1 MEKKKIKN
9 FIDITFRQIKTK
21 LINDWNKPL
30 LLLFMF
36 PIAFLILI
44 NIITIPHT
52 IFLPLPIATTSI
64 ISVTIPT
71 WLYWTISI
79 VSTLS
84 INYFI
89 FWYLSSKYLNGIFQE
104 ERLWGRIYR
113 ILFYLPIV
121 ICEIEIV
128 KELISI
134 TYKGKTLG
142 EFLPLLM
149 LLIVCLILRS
159 SYLVYYKQFRHY
171 LKIYYLVVDIIVLT
185 NIAIILSLI
194 QYFKKSIDRIE
205 DLLIILVIVIGFFGY
220 HFLINSFITRTN
232 FKNIPEQ
239 TYKEIKKTFFYTP
252 YVPQDLKLESED
264 IETNVKYQSHF
275 FGNLFSYLLSLVFLL
290 NFQLQF
296 DKTIFNELIAI
307 MAIYYVLLFIRIFLS
322 KIMVIEKEEFKII
335 MIIIIIT
342 GFVVFLLIAMMIND
356 INQSDHNEL
365 NFASISMLLWI
376 LPKIV
381 PAIMDNILSQASY
394 FKGVIS
400 PKSTDYLAITGFVNI
415 FIYNFYLS
423 LLLLLPKTKTN
434 LNSVVITTYISNSIS
449 WSLVLSFVLI
459 SVFSFLFYR
468 SKSLYYQ
475 INKRYNISI
484 EKGEGSFKFKVL
496 KLKYESNKVLNY
508 RPKRT
513 IKTKPRKFFIKDDS
527 NYRSKKTIKTDSS
540 KLLINDESKKD
551 KKKFIF
557 YVNTV
562 SLIISSTILLTLYTF
577 NKTNDNT
584 FEIIKLSLPIFVPTF
599 LKKLPDFLNFYF
611 NLRHTKIKPTL
622 KGHYVESVID
632 LNLFLIVTVLYGF
645 NYLKIQLHS
654 PLYLFLIIFGVH
666 FLSNITLIFYKKT
679 QKK

>member
-1 MEKKKIKN
+1 MEEKKINKYLDIKKN
-9 FIDITFRQIKTK
+9 FFQQIKTK

-30 LLLFMF
+30 LLLFM
-36 PIAFLILI
+36 
-44 NIITIPHT
+44 
-52 IFLPLPIATTSI
+52 LPIVTTSI
-64 ISVTIPT
+64 ISLTMPQ
-71 WLYWTISI
+71 WLYWAISI

-84 INYFI
+84 INFFI
-89 FWYLSSKYLNGIFQE
+89 FSYLSSKYLNGIFQKE
-104 ERLWGRIYR
+104 QLLIRCYR
-113 ILFYLPIV
+113 ILLYLPIV
-121 ICEIEIV
+121 IYEIKIV

-134 TYKGKTLG
+134 SYKGKTIG
-142 EFLPLLM
+142 EFLRILT

-171 LKIYYLVVDIIVLT
+171 LKLYYLVVDIIVLT
-185 NIAIILSLI
+185 TITTILNSI
-194 QYFKKSIDRIE
+194 QYFKKTIDSIE
-205 DLLIILVIVIGFFGY
+205 ELLFLLVIVIGFLGY
-220 HFLINSFITRTN
+220 HFLINSFVTKTN
-232 FKNIPEQ
+232 LKDIPEQ
-239 TYKEIKKTFFYTP
+239 TYNEIKKSFFYTP
-252 YVPQDLKLESED
+252 YVPQDLNIESED
-264 IETNVKYQSHF
+264 IKTNIKYQTHI
-275 FGNLFSYLLSLVFLL
+275 FGNLFSYLLLLVFLL
-290 NFQLQF
+290 NSQLQF
-296 DKTIFNELIAI
+296 DKTFFDKLIAI
-307 MAIYYVLLFIRIFLS
+307 IAIYYVLLIIRISLLR
-322 KIMVIEKEEFKII
+322 IIVIEKDEFKII
-335 MIIIIIT
+335 MTMIIVN

-484 EKGEGSFKFKVL
+484 EKGEESFKFKVL

-540 KLLINDESKKD
+540 KLLINYESKKD

>member
-9 FIDITFRQIKTK
+9 FIDITFQQIKTK

-30 LLLFMF
+30 LLLFML

-264 IETNVKYQSHF
+264 IETNVKYQTHF

-356 INQSDHNEL
+356 TNQSHHNEL
-365 NFASISMLLWI
+365 NFASIGMLLWI

-381 PAIMDNILSQASY
+381 PAIMDNILSQVSY

-400 PKSTDYLAITGFVNI
+400 PKSTNYLAITGFVNI

-423 LLLLLPKTKTN
+423 LLILLPKTRTN
-434 LNSVVITTYISNSIS
+434 FNDVVISTYVLNSIS
-449 WSLVLSFVLI
+449 WSLALSFVLI
-459 SVFSFLFYR
+459 SVFSFLFYH

-475 INKRYNISI
+475 INKKYNISI
-484 EKGEGSFKFKVL
+484 EKGKGSFKFKVL
-496 KLKYESNKVLNY
+496 KLKDKTNKIL
-508 RPKRT
+508 KH
-513 IKTKPRKFFIKDDS
+513 
-527 NYRSKKTIKTDSS
+527 RSKKTIKVNSS

-654 PLYLFLIIFGVH
+654 LLCLFLIIFGVH

>member
-1 MEKKKIKN
+1 MEEKKINKYLDIKKN
-9 FIDITFRQIKTK
+9 FFQQIKTK

-30 LLLFMF
+30 LLLFM
-36 PIAFLILI
+36 
-44 NIITIPHT
+44 
-52 IFLPLPIATTSI
+52 LPIVTTSI
-64 ISVTIPT
+64 ISLTMPQ
-71 WLYWTISI
+71 WLYWAISI

-84 INYFI
+84 INFFI
-89 FWYLSSKYLNGIFQE
+89 FSYLSSKYLNGIFQKE
-104 ERLWGRIYR
+104 QLLIRCYR
-113 ILFYLPIV
+113 ILLYLPIV
-121 ICEIEIV
+121 IYEIKIV

-134 TYKGKTLG
+134 SYKGKTIG
-142 EFLPLLM
+142 EFLRILM

-171 LKIYYLVVDIIVLT
+171 LKLYYLVVDIIVLT
-185 NIAIILSLI
+185 TITTILNSI
-194 QYFKKSIDRIE
+194 QYFKKTIDSIE
-205 DLLIILVIVIGFFGY
+205 ELLFLLVIVIGFLGY
-220 HFLINSFITRTN
+220 HFLINSFVTKTN
-232 FKNIPEQ
+232 LKDIPEQ
-239 TYKEIKKTFFYTP
+239 TYNEIKKSFFYTP
-252 YVPQDLKLESED
+252 YVPQDLNIESED
-264 IETNVKYQSHF
+264 IKTNVKYQTHI
-275 FGNLFSYLLSLVFLL
+275 FGNLFSYLLLLVFLL
-290 NFQLQF
+290 NSQLQF
-296 DKTIFNELIAI
+296 DKTFFDKLIAI
-307 MAIYYVLLFIRIFLS
+307 IAIYYVLLIIRISLLR
-322 KIMVIEKEEFKII
+322 IIVIEKDEFKII
-335 MIIIIIT
+335 MTMIIVT

-400 PKSTDYLAITGFVNI
+400 SKSTDYLAITGFVNI

-459 SVFSFLFYR
+459 SVFSFLFYL

-540 KLLINDESKKD
+540 KLLINYESKKD

>member
-9 FIDITFRQIKTK
+9 FIDITFQQIKTK

-121 ICEIEIV
+121 IGEIEIV

-335 MIIIIIT
+335 MTMIIIT

-356 INQSDHNEL
+356 TNQSHHNEL
-365 NFASISMLLWI
+365 NFASIGMLLWI

-381 PAIMDNILSQASY
+381 PAIMDNILSQVSY

-400 PKSTDYLAITGFVNI
+400 PKSTNYLAITGFVNI

-423 LLLLLPKTKTN
+423 LLILLPKTRTN
-434 LNSVVITTYISNSIS
+434 FNDIVISTYVLNSIS
-449 WSLVLSFVLI
+449 WSLALSFVLI
-459 SVFSFLFYR
+459 SVFSFLFYH

-475 INKRYNISI
+475 INKKYNISI
-484 EKGEGSFKFKVL
+484 EKGKGSFKFKVL
-496 KLKYESNKVLNY
+496 KLKDKTNKIL
-508 RPKRT
+508 KH
-513 IKTKPRKFFIKDDS
+513 
-527 NYRSKKTIKTDSS
+527 RSKKTIKANSS

-654 PLYLFLIIFGVH
+654 PLCLFLIIFGVH

>member
-9 FIDITFRQIKTK
+9 FIDITFQQIKTK

-264 IETNVKYQSHF
+264 IETNVKYQTHF

-356 INQSDHNEL
+356 TNQSHHNEL
-365 NFASISMLLWI
+365 NFASIGMLLWI

-381 PAIMDNILSQASY
+381 PAIMDNILSQVSY

-400 PKSTDYLAITGFVNI
+400 PKSTNYLAITGFVNI

-423 LLLLLPKTKTN
+423 LLILLPKTRTN
-434 LNSVVITTYISNSIS
+434 FNDVVISTYVLNSIS
-449 WSLVLSFVLI
+449 WSLALSFVLI
-459 SVFSFLFYR
+459 SVFSFLFYH

-475 INKRYNISI
+475 INKKYNISI
-484 EKGEGSFKFKVL
+484 EKGKGSFKFKVL
-496 KLKYESNKVLNY
+496 KLKDKTNKIL
-508 RPKRT
+508 KH
-513 IKTKPRKFFIKDDS
+513 
-527 NYRSKKTIKTDSS
+527 RSKKTIKANSS

-654 PLYLFLIIFGVH
+654 LLCLFLIIFGVH

>member
-1 MEKKKIKN
+1 MEEKKINKYLDIKKN
-9 FIDITFRQIKTK
+9 FFQQIKTK

-30 LLLFMF
+30 LLLFM
-36 PIAFLILI
+36 
-44 NIITIPHT
+44 
-52 IFLPLPIATTSI
+52 LPIVTTSI
-64 ISVTIPT
+64 ISLTMPQ
-71 WLYWTISI
+71 WLYWAISI

-84 INYFI
+84 INFFI
-89 FWYLSSKYLNGIFQE
+89 FSYLSSKYLNGIFQKE
-104 ERLWGRIYR
+104 QLLIRCYR
-113 ILFYLPIV
+113 ILLYLPIV
-121 ICEIEIV
+121 IYEIKIV

-134 TYKGKTLG
+134 SYKGKTIG
-142 EFLPLLM
+142 EFLRILM

-171 LKIYYLVVDIIVLT
+171 LKLYYLVVDIIVLT
-185 NIAIILSLI
+185 TITTILNSI
-194 QYFKKSIDRIE
+194 QYFKKTIDSIE
-205 DLLIILVIVIGFFGY
+205 ELLFLLVIVIGFLGY
-220 HFLINSFITRTN
+220 HFLINSFVTKTN
-232 FKNIPEQ
+232 LKDIPEQ
-239 TYKEIKKTFFYTP
+239 TYNEIKKSFFYTP
-252 YVPQDLKLESED
+252 YVPQDLNIESED
-264 IETNVKYQSHF
+264 IKTNVKYQTHI
-275 FGNLFSYLLSLVFLL
+275 FGNLFSYLLLLVFLL
-290 NFQLQF
+290 NSQLQF
-296 DKTIFNELIAI
+296 DKTFFDKLIAI
-307 MAIYYVLLFIRIFLS
+307 IAIYYVLLIIRISLLR
-322 KIMVIEKEEFKII
+322 IIVIEKDEFKII
-335 MIIIIIT
+335 MTMIIVT

-484 EKGEGSFKFKVL
+484 EKGEESFKFKVL

-540 KLLINDESKKD
+540 KLLINYESKKD

>member
-1 MEKKKIKN
+1 MEEKKINKYLDIKKN
-9 FIDITFRQIKTK
+9 FFQQIKTK

-30 LLLFMF
+30 LLLFM
-36 PIAFLILI
+36 
-44 NIITIPHT
+44 
-52 IFLPLPIATTSI
+52 LPIVTTSI
-64 ISVTIPT
+64 ISLTMPQ
-71 WLYWTISI
+71 WLYWAISI

-84 INYFI
+84 INFFI
-89 FWYLSSKYLNGIFQE
+89 FSYLSSKYLNGIFQKE
-104 ERLWGRIYR
+104 QLLIRCYR
-113 ILFYLPIV
+113 ILLYLPIV
-121 ICEIEIV
+121 IYEIKIV

-134 TYKGKTLG
+134 SYKGKTIG
-142 EFLPLLM
+142 EFLRILM

-171 LKIYYLVVDIIVLT
+171 LKLYYLVVDIIVLT
-185 NIAIILSLI
+185 TITTILNSI
-194 QYFKKSIDRIE
+194 QYFKKTIDSIE
-205 DLLIILVIVIGFFGY
+205 ELLFLLVIVIGFLGY
-220 HFLINSFITRTN
+220 HFLINSFVTKTN
-232 FKNIPEQ
+232 LKDIPEQ
-239 TYKEIKKTFFYTP
+239 TYNEIKKSFFYTP
-252 YVPQDLKLESED
+252 YVPQDLNIESED
-264 IETNVKYQSHF
+264 IKTNVKYQTHI
-275 FGNLFSYLLSLVFLL
+275 FGNLFSYLLLLVFLL
-290 NFQLQF
+290 NSQLQF
-296 DKTIFNELIAI
+296 DKTFFDKLIAI
-307 MAIYYVLLFIRIFLS
+307 IAIYYVLLIIRISLLR
-322 KIMVIEKEEFKII
+322 IIVIEKDEFKII
-335 MIIIIIT
+335 MTMIIVT

-400 PKSTDYLAITGFVNI
+400 SKSTDYLAITGFVNI

-540 KLLINDESKKD
+540 KLLINYESKKD

>member
-9 FIDITFRQIKTK
+9 FIDITFQQIKTK

-335 MIIIIIT
+335 MTMIIIT

-356 INQSDHNEL
+356 TNQSHHNEL
-365 NFASISMLLWI
+365 NFASIGMLLWI

-381 PAIMDNILSQASY
+381 PAIMDNILSQVSY

-400 PKSTDYLAITGFVNI
+400 PKSTNYLAITGFVNI

-423 LLLLLPKTKTN
+423 LLILLPKTRTN
-434 LNSVVITTYISNSIS
+434 FNDIVISTYVLNSIS
-449 WSLVLSFVLI
+449 WSLALSFVLI
-459 SVFSFLFYR
+459 SVFSFLFYH

-475 INKRYNISI
+475 INKKYNISI
-484 EKGEGSFKFKVL
+484 EKGKGSFKFKVL
-496 KLKYESNKVLNY
+496 KLKDKTNKIL
-508 RPKRT
+508 KH
-513 IKTKPRKFFIKDDS
+513 
-527 NYRSKKTIKTDSS
+527 RSKKTIKANSS

-654 PLYLFLIIFGVH
+654 PLCLFLIIFGVH

>member
-9 FIDITFRQIKTK
+9 FIDITFQQIKTK

-264 IETNVKYQSHF
+264 IETNVKYQTHF

-356 INQSDHNEL
+356 TNQSHHNEL
-365 NFASISMLLWI
+365 NFASIGMLLWI

-381 PAIMDNILSQASY
+381 PAIMDNILSQVSY

-400 PKSTDYLAITGFVNI
+400 PKSTNYLAITGFVNI

-423 LLLLLPKTKTN
+423 LLILLSKTRTN
-434 LNSVVITTYISNSIS
+434 FNDVVISTYVLNSIS
-449 WSLVLSFVLI
+449 WSLALSFVLI
-459 SVFSFLFYR
+459 SVFSFLFYH

-475 INKRYNISI
+475 INKKYNISI
-484 EKGEGSFKFKVL
+484 EKGKGSFKFKVL
-496 KLKYESNKVLNY
+496 KLKDKTNKIL
-508 RPKRT
+508 KH
-513 IKTKPRKFFIKDDS
+513 
-527 NYRSKKTIKTDSS
+527 RSKKTIKVNSS

-654 PLYLFLIIFGVH
+654 LLCLFLIIFGVH

>member
-9 FIDITFRQIKTK
+9 FIDITFQQIKTK

-79 VSTLS
+79 ISTLS

-264 IETNVKYQSHF
+264 IETNVKYQTHF

-356 INQSDHNEL
+356 TNQSHHNEL
-365 NFASISMLLWI
+365 NFASIGMLLWI

-381 PAIMDNILSQASY
+381 PAIMDNILSQVSY

-400 PKSTDYLAITGFVNI
+400 PKSTNYLAITGFVNI

-423 LLLLLPKTKTN
+423 LLILLPKTRTN
-434 LNSVVITTYISNSIS
+434 FNDVVISTYVLNSIS
-449 WSLVLSFVLI
+449 WSLALSFVLI
-459 SVFSFLFYR
+459 SVFSFLFYH
-468 SKSLYYQ
+468 SNSLYYQ
-475 INKRYNISI
+475 INKKYNISI
-484 EKGEGSFKFKVL
+484 EKGKGSFKFKVL
-496 KLKYESNKVLNY
+496 KLKDKTNKIL
-508 RPKRT
+508 KH
-513 IKTKPRKFFIKDDS
+513 
-527 NYRSKKTIKTDSS
+527 RSKKTIKANSS

-654 PLYLFLIIFGVH
+654 LLCLFLIIFGVH

>member
-9 FIDITFRQIKTK
+9 FIDITFQQIKTK

-79 VSTLS
+79 ISTLS

-264 IETNVKYQSHF
+264 IETNVKYQTHF

-356 INQSDHNEL
+356 TNQSHHNEL
-365 NFASISMLLWI
+365 NFASIGMLLWI

-381 PAIMDNILSQASY
+381 PAIMDNILSQVSY

-400 PKSTDYLAITGFVNI
+400 PKSTNYLAITGFVNI

-423 LLLLLPKTKTN
+423 LLILLPKTRTN
-434 LNSVVITTYISNSIS
+434 FNDVVISTYVLNSIS
-449 WSLVLSFVLI
+449 WSLALSFVLI
-459 SVFSFLFYR
+459 SVFSFLFYH

-475 INKRYNISI
+475 INKKYNISI
-484 EKGEGSFKFKVL
+484 EKGKGSFKFKVL
-496 KLKYESNKVLNY
+496 KLKDKTNKIL
-508 RPKRT
+508 KH
-513 IKTKPRKFFIKDDS
+513 
-527 NYRSKKTIKTDSS
+527 RSKKTIKANSS

-654 PLYLFLIIFGVH
+654 LLCLFLIIFGVH

>member
-1 MEKKKIKN
+1 MEEKKINKYLDIKKN
-9 FIDITFRQIKTK
+9 FFQQIKTK

-30 LLLFMF
+30 LLLFM
-36 PIAFLILI
+36 
-44 NIITIPHT
+44 
-52 IFLPLPIATTSI
+52 LPIVTTSI
-64 ISVTIPT
+64 ISLTMPQ
-71 WLYWTISI
+71 WLYWAISI

-84 INYFI
+84 INFFI
-89 FWYLSSKYLNGIFQE
+89 FSYLSSKYLNGIFQKE
-104 ERLWGRIYR
+104 QLLIRCYR
-113 ILFYLPIV
+113 ILLYLPIV
-121 ICEIEIV
+121 IYEIKIV

-134 TYKGKTLG
+134 SYKGKTIG
-142 EFLPLLM
+142 EFLRILM

-171 LKIYYLVVDIIVLT
+171 LKLYYLVVDIIVLT
-185 NIAIILSLI
+185 TITTILNYI
-194 QYFKKSIDRIE
+194 QYFKKTIDSIE
-205 DLLIILVIVIGFFGY
+205 ELLFLLVIVIGFLGY
-220 HFLINSFITRTN
+220 HFLINSFVTKTN
-232 FKNIPEQ
+232 LKDIPEQ
-239 TYKEIKKTFFYTP
+239 TYNEIKKSFFYTP
-252 YVPQDLKLESED
+252 YVPQDLNIESED
-264 IETNVKYQSHF
+264 IKTNVKYQTHI
-275 FGNLFSYLLSLVFLL
+275 FGNLFSYLLLLVFLL
-290 NFQLQF
+290 NSQLQF
-296 DKTIFNELIAI
+296 DKTFFDKLIAI
-307 MAIYYVLLFIRIFLS
+307 IAIYYVLLIIRISLLR
-322 KIMVIEKEEFKII
+322 IIVIEKDEFKII
-335 MIIIIIT
+335 MTMIIVT

-540 KLLINDESKKD
+540 KLLINYESKKD

>member
-1 MEKKKIKN
+1 MEEKKINKYLDIKKN
-9 FIDITFRQIKTK
+9 FFQQIKTK

-30 LLLFMF
+30 LLLFM
-36 PIAFLILI
+36 
-44 NIITIPHT
+44 
-52 IFLPLPIATTSI
+52 LPIVTTSI
-64 ISVTIPT
+64 ISLTMPQ
-71 WLYWTISI
+71 WLYWAISI

-84 INYFI
+84 INFFI
-89 FWYLSSKYLNGIFQE
+89 FSYLSSKYLNGIFQKE
-104 ERLWGRIYR
+104 QLLIRCYR
-113 ILFYLPIV
+113 ILLYLPIV
-121 ICEIEIV
+121 IYEIKIV

-134 TYKGKTLG
+134 SYKGKTIG
-142 EFLPLLM
+142 EFLRILM

-171 LKIYYLVVDIIVLT
+171 LKLYYLVVDIIVLT
-185 NIAIILSLI
+185 TITTILNSI
-194 QYFKKSIDRIE
+194 QYFKKTIDSIE
-205 DLLIILVIVIGFFGY
+205 ELLFLLVIVIGFLGY
-220 HFLINSFITRTN
+220 HFLINSFVTKTN
-232 FKNIPEQ
+232 LKDIPEQ
-239 TYKEIKKTFFYTP
+239 TYNEIKKSFFYTP
-252 YVPQDLKLESED
+252 YVPQELNIESED
-264 IETNVKYQSHF
+264 IKNNVKYQTHI
-275 FGNLFSYLLSLVFLL
+275 FGNLFSYLLLLVFLL
-290 NFQLQF
+290 NSQLQF
-296 DKTIFNELIAI
+296 DKTFFDKLIAI
-307 MAIYYVLLFIRIFLS
+307 IAIYYVLLIIRISLLR
-322 KIMVIEKEEFKII
+322 IIVIEKDEFKII
-335 MIIIIIT
+335 MTMIIVT

-540 KLLINDESKKD
+540 KLLINYESKKD

>member
-1 MEKKKIKN
+1 MEEKKINKYLDIKKN
-9 FIDITFRQIKTK
+9 FFQQIKTK

-30 LLLFMF
+30 LLLFM
-36 PIAFLILI
+36 
-44 NIITIPHT
+44 
-52 IFLPLPIATTSI
+52 LPIVTTSI
-64 ISVTIPT
+64 ISLTMPQ
-71 WLYWTISI
+71 WLYWAISI

-84 INYFI
+84 INFFI
-89 FWYLSSKYLNGIFQE
+89 FSYLSSKYLNGIFQKE
-104 ERLWGRIYR
+104 QLLIRCYR
-113 ILFYLPIV
+113 ILLYLPIV
-121 ICEIEIV
+121 IYEIKIV

-134 TYKGKTLG
+134 SYKGKTIG
-142 EFLPLLM
+142 EFLRILM

-171 LKIYYLVVDIIVLT
+171 LKLYYLVVDIIVLT
-185 NIAIILSLI
+185 TITTILNSI
-194 QYFKKSIDRIE
+194 QYFKKTIDSIE
-205 DLLIILVIVIGFFGY
+205 ELLFLLVIVIGFLGH
-220 HFLINSFITRTN
+220 HFLINSFVTKTN
-232 FKNIPEQ
+232 LKDIPEQ
-239 TYKEIKKTFFYTP
+239 TYNEIKKSFFYTP
-252 YVPQDLKLESED
+252 YVPQDLNIESED
-264 IETNVKYQSHF
+264 IKTNVKYQTHI
-275 FGNLFSYLLSLVFLL
+275 FGNLFSYLLLLVFLL
-290 NFQLQF
+290 NSQLQF
-296 DKTIFNELIAI
+296 DKTFFDKLIAI
-307 MAIYYVLLFIRIFLS
+307 IAIYYVLLIIRISLLR
-322 KIMVIEKEEFKII
+322 IIVIEKDEFKII
-335 MIIIIIT
+335 MTMIIVT

-540 KLLINDESKKD
+540 KLLINYESKKD

>member
-1 MEKKKIKN
+1 MEEKKINKYLDIKKN
-9 FIDITFRQIKTK
+9 FFQQIKTK

-30 LLLFMF
+30 LLLFM
-36 PIAFLILI
+36 
-44 NIITIPHT
+44 
-52 IFLPLPIATTSI
+52 LPIVTTSI
-64 ISVTIPT
+64 ISLTMPQ
-71 WLYWTISI
+71 WLYWAISI

-84 INYFI
+84 INFFI
-89 FWYLSSKYLNGIFQE
+89 FSYLSSKYLNGIFQKE
-104 ERLWGRIYR
+104 QLLIRCYR
-113 ILFYLPIV
+113 ILLYLPIV
-121 ICEIEIV
+121 IYEIKIV

-134 TYKGKTLG
+134 SYKGKTIG
-142 EFLPLLM
+142 EFLRILM

-171 LKIYYLVVDIIVLT
+171 LKLYYLVVDIIVLT
-185 NIAIILSLI
+185 TITTILNSI
-194 QYFKKSIDRIE
+194 QYFKKTIDSIE
-205 DLLIILVIVIGFFGY
+205 ELLFLLVIVIGFLGY
-220 HFLINSFITRTN
+220 HFLINSFVTKTN
-232 FKNIPEQ
+232 LKDIPEQ
-239 TYKEIKKTFFYTP
+239 TYNEIKKSFFYTP
-252 YVPQDLKLESED
+252 YVPQDLNIESED
-264 IETNVKYQSHF
+264 IKTNVKYQTHI
-275 FGNLFSYLLSLVFLL
+275 FGNLFSYLLLLVFLL
-290 NFQLQF
+290 NSQLQF
-296 DKTIFNELIAI
+296 DKTFFDKLIAI
-307 MAIYYVLLFIRIFLS
+307 IAIYYVLLIIRISLLR
-322 KIMVIEKEEFKII
+322 IIVIEKDEFKII
-335 MIIIIIT
+335 MTMIIVT

-622 KGHYVESVID
+622 KGHHVESVID

>member
-9 FIDITFRQIKTK
+9 FIDITFQQIKTK

-264 IETNVKYQSHF
+264 IETNVKYQTHF

-356 INQSDHNEL
+356 TNQSHHNEL
-365 NFASISMLLWI
+365 NFASIGMLLWI

-381 PAIMDNILSQASY
+381 PAIMDNILSQVSY

-400 PKSTDYLAITGFVNI
+400 PKSTNYLAITGFVNI

-423 LLLLLPKTKTN
+423 LLILLPKTRTN
-434 LNSVVITTYISNSIS
+434 FNDVVISTYVLNSIS
-449 WSLVLSFVLI
+449 WSLALSFVLI
-459 SVFSFLFYR
+459 SVFSFLFYH

-475 INKRYNISI
+475 INKKYNISI
-484 EKGEGSFKFKVL
+484 EKGKGSFKFKVL
-496 KLKYESNKVLNY
+496 KLKDKTNKIL
-508 RPKRT
+508 KH
-513 IKTKPRKFFIKDDS
+513 
-527 NYRSKKTIKTDSS
+527 RSKKTIKVNSS

-654 PLYLFLIIFGVH
+654 LLCLFLIIFGVH

>member
-1 MEKKKIKN
+1 MEEKKINKYLDIKKN
-9 FIDITFRQIKTK
+9 FFQQIKTK

-30 LLLFMF
+30 LLLFM
-36 PIAFLILI
+36 
-44 NIITIPHT
+44 
-52 IFLPLPIATTSI
+52 LPIVTTSI
-64 ISVTIPT
+64 ISLTMPQ
-71 WLYWTISI
+71 WLYWAISI

-84 INYFI
+84 INFFI
-89 FWYLSSKYLNGIFQE
+89 FSYLSSKYLNGIFQKE
-104 ERLWGRIYR
+104 QLLIRCYR
-113 ILFYLPIV
+113 ILLYLPIV
-121 ICEIEIV
+121 IYEIKIV

-134 TYKGKTLG
+134 SYKGKTIG
-142 EFLPLLM
+142 EFLRILM

-171 LKIYYLVVDIIVLT
+171 LKLYYLVVDIIVLT
-185 NIAIILSLI
+185 TITTILNSI
-194 QYFKKSIDRIE
+194 QYFKKTIDSIE
-205 DLLIILVIVIGFFGY
+205 ELLFLLVIVIGFLGY
-220 HFLINSFITRTN
+220 HFLINSFVTKTN
-232 FKNIPEQ
+232 LKDIPEQ
-239 TYKEIKKTFFYTP
+239 TYNEIKKSFFYTP
-252 YVPQDLKLESED
+252 YVPQDLNIESED
-264 IETNVKYQSHF
+264 IKTNVKYQTHI
-275 FGNLFSYLLSLVFLL
+275 FGNLFSYLLLLVFLL
-290 NFQLQF
+290 NSQLQF
-296 DKTIFNELIAI
+296 DKTFFDKLIAI
-307 MAIYYVLLFIRIFLS
+307 IAIYYVLLIIRISLLR
-322 KIMVIEKEEFKII
+322 IIVIEKDEFKII
-335 MIIIIIT
+335 MTMIIVT

-484 EKGEGSFKFKVL
+484 EKGEESFKFKVL

-540 KLLINDESKKD
+540 KLLINYESKKD

-679 QKK
+679 QKE

>member
-1 MEKKKIKN
+1 MEEKKINKNLDIKKN
-9 FIDITFRQIKTK
+9 FFQQIKTK

-30 LLLFMF
+30 LLLFM
-36 PIAFLILI
+36 
-44 NIITIPHT
+44 
-52 IFLPLPIATTSI
+52 LPIVTTSI
-64 ISVTIPT
+64 ISLTMPQ
-71 WLYWTISI
+71 WLYWAISI

-84 INYFI
+84 INFFI
-89 FWYLSSKYLNGIFQE
+89 FSYLSSKYLNGIFQKE
-104 ERLWGRIYR
+104 QLLIRCYR
-113 ILFYLPIV
+113 ILLYLPIV
-121 ICEIEIV
+121 IYEIKIV

-134 TYKGKTLG
+134 SYKGKTIG
-142 EFLPLLM
+142 EFLRILT

-171 LKIYYLVVDIIVLT
+171 LKLYYLVVDIIVLT
-185 NIAIILSLI
+185 TITTILNSI
-194 QYFKKSIDRIE
+194 QYFKKTIDSIE
-205 DLLIILVIVIGFFGY
+205 ELLFLLVIVIGFLGY
-220 HFLINSFITRTN
+220 HFLINSFVTKTN
-232 FKNIPEQ
+232 LKDIPEQ
-239 TYKEIKKTFFYTP
+239 TYNEIKKSFFYTP
-252 YVPQDLKLESED
+252 YVPQDLNIESED
-264 IETNVKYQSHF
+264 IKTNIKYQTHI
-275 FGNLFSYLLSLVFLL
+275 FGNLFSYLLLLVFLL
-290 NFQLQF
+290 NSQLQF
-296 DKTIFNELIAI
+296 DKTFFDKLIAI
-307 MAIYYVLLFIRIFLS
+307 IAIYYVLLIIRISLLR
-322 KIMVIEKEEFKII
+322 IIVIEKDEFKII
-335 MIIIIIT
+335 MTMIIVT

-484 EKGEGSFKFKVL
+484 EKGEESFKFKVL

-540 KLLINDESKKD
+540 KLLINYESKKD

>member
-9 FIDITFRQIKTK
+9 FIDITFQQIKTK

-79 VSTLS
+79 ISTLS

-264 IETNVKYQSHF
+264 IETNVKYQTHF

-356 INQSDHNEL
+356 TNQSHHNEL
-365 NFASISMLLWI
+365 NFASIGMLLWI

-381 PAIMDNILSQASY
+381 PAIMDNILSQVSY

-400 PKSTDYLAITGFVNI
+400 PKSTNYLAITGFVNI

-423 LLLLLPKTKTN
+423 LLILLPKTRTN
-434 LNSVVITTYISNSIS
+434 FNDVVISTYVLNSIS
-449 WSLVLSFVLI
+449 WSLALSFVLI
-459 SVFSFLFYR
+459 SVFSFLFYH

-475 INKRYNISI
+475 INKKYNISI
-484 EKGEGSFKFKVL
+484 EKGKGSFKFKVL
-496 KLKYESNKVLNY
+496 KLKDKTNKIL
-508 RPKRT
+508 KH
-513 IKTKPRKFFIKDDS
+513 
-527 NYRSKKTIKTDSS
+527 RSKKTIKANSS

-654 PLYLFLIIFGVH
+654 LLCLFLIIFGVH

-679 QKK
+679 QKKR

>member
-1 MEKKKIKN
+1 MEEKKINKYLDIKKN
-9 FIDITFRQIKTK
+9 FFQQIKTK

-30 LLLFMF
+30 LLLFM
-36 PIAFLILI
+36 
-44 NIITIPHT
+44 
-52 IFLPLPIATTSI
+52 LPIVTTSI
-64 ISVTIPT
+64 ISLTMPQ
-71 WLYWTISI
+71 WLYWAISI

-84 INYFI
+84 INFFI
-89 FWYLSSKYLNGIFQE
+89 FSYLSSKYLNGIFQKE
-104 ERLWGRIYR
+104 QLLIRCYR
-113 ILFYLPIV
+113 ILLYLPIV
-121 ICEIEIV
+121 IYEIKIV

-134 TYKGKTLG
+134 SYKGKTIG
-142 EFLPLLM
+142 EFLRILM

-171 LKIYYLVVDIIVLT
+171 LKLYYLVVDIIVLT
-185 NIAIILSLI
+185 TITTILNSI
-194 QYFKKSIDRIE
+194 QYFKKTIDSIE
-205 DLLIILVIVIGFFGY
+205 ELLFLLVIVIGFLGY
-220 HFLINSFITRTN
+220 HFLINSFVTKTN
-232 FKNIPEQ
+232 LKDIPEQ
-239 TYKEIKKTFFYTP
+239 TYNEIKKSFFYTP
-252 YVPQDLKLESED
+252 YVPQDLNIESED
-264 IETNVKYQSHF
+264 IKTNVKYQTHI
-275 FGNLFSYLLSLVFLL
+275 FGNLFSYLLLLVFLL
-290 NFQLQF
+290 NSQLQF
-296 DKTIFNELIAI
+296 DKTFFDKLIAI
-307 MAIYYVLLFIRIFLS
+307 IAIYYVLLIIRISLLR
-322 KIMVIEKEEFKII
+322 IIVIEKDEFKII
-335 MIIIIIT
+335 MTMIIVT

-484 EKGEGSFKFKVL
+484 EKGEGSFKFKVLKL

>member
-1 MEKKKIKN
+1 MEEKKINKYLDIKKN
-9 FIDITFRQIKTK
+9 FFQQIKTK

-30 LLLFMF
+30 LLLFM
-36 PIAFLILI
+36 
-44 NIITIPHT
+44 
-52 IFLPLPIATTSI
+52 LPIVTTSI
-64 ISVTIPT
+64 ISLTMPQ
-71 WLYWTISI
+71 WLYWAISI

-84 INYFI
+84 INFFI
-89 FWYLSSKYLNGIFQE
+89 FSYLSSKYLNGIFQKE
-104 ERLWGRIYR
+104 QLLIRCYR
-113 ILFYLPIV
+113 ILLYLPIV
-121 ICEIEIV
+121 IYEIKIV

-134 TYKGKTLG
+134 SYKGKTIG
-142 EFLPLLM
+142 EFLRILM

-171 LKIYYLVVDIIVLT
+171 LKLYYLVVDIIVLT
-185 NIAIILSLI
+185 TITTILNSI
-194 QYFKKSIDRIE
+194 QYIKKTIDSIE
-205 DLLIILVIVIGFFGY
+205 ELLFLLVIVIGFFGY
-220 HFLINSFITRTN
+220 HFLINSFVTKTN
-232 FKNIPEQ
+232 LKDIPEQ
-239 TYKEIKKTFFYTP
+239 TYNEIKKSFFYTP
-252 YVPQDLKLESED
+252 YVPQDLNIESED
-264 IETNVKYQSHF
+264 IKTNVKYQTHI
-275 FGNLFSYLLSLVFLL
+275 FGNLFSYLLLLVFLL
-290 NFQLQF
+290 NSQLQF
-296 DKTIFNELIAI
+296 DKTFFDKLIAI
-307 MAIYYVLLFIRIFLS
+307 IAIYYVLLIIRISLLR
-322 KIMVIEKEEFKII
+322 IIVIEKDEFKII
-335 MIIIIIT
+335 MTMIIVT
-342 GFVVFLLIAMMIND
+342 GFVVLLLIAMMIND

-434 LNSVVITTYISNSIS
+434 LNSVVIATYISNSIS

-496 KLKYESNKVLNY
+496 KLKLKDESNKVL
-508 RPKRT
+508 
-513 IKTKPRKFFIKDDS
+513 
-527 NYRSKKTIKTDSS
+527 NYRSKKTIKTNFS

-645 NYLKIQLHS
+645 NYLKIQLRS

>member
-1 MEKKKIKN
+1 MEEKKINKYLDIKKN
-9 FIDITFRQIKTK
+9 FFQQIKTK

-30 LLLFMF
+30 LLLFM
-36 PIAFLILI
+36 
-44 NIITIPHT
+44 
-52 IFLPLPIATTSI
+52 LPIVTTSI
-64 ISVTIPT
+64 ISLTMPQ
-71 WLYWTISI
+71 WLYWAISI

-84 INYFI
+84 INFFI
-89 FWYLSSKYLNGIFQE
+89 FSYLSSKYLNGIFQKE
-104 ERLWGRIYR
+104 QLLIRCYR
-113 ILFYLPIV
+113 ILLYLPIV
-121 ICEIEIV
+121 IYEIKIV

-134 TYKGKTLG
+134 SYKGKTIG
-142 EFLPLLM
+142 EFLRILM
-149 LLIVCLILRS
+149 LLIVCFILRS

-171 LKIYYLVVDIIVLT
+171 LKLYYLVVDIIVLT
-185 NIAIILSLI
+185 TITTILNSI
-194 QYFKKSIDRIE
+194 QYFKKTIDSIE
-205 DLLIILVIVIGFFGY
+205 ELLFLLVIVIGFLGY
-220 HFLINSFITRTN
+220 HFLINSFVTKTN
-232 FKNIPEQ
+232 LKDIPEQ
-239 TYKEIKKTFFYTP
+239 TYNEIKKSFFYTP
-252 YVPQDLKLESED
+252 YVPQDLNIESED
-264 IETNVKYQSHF
+264 IKTNVKYQTHI
-275 FGNLFSYLLSLVFLL
+275 FGNLFSYLLLLVFLL
-290 NFQLQF
+290 NSQLQF
-296 DKTIFNELIAI
+296 DKTFFDKLIAI
-307 MAIYYVLLFIRIFLS
+307 IAIYYVLLIIRISLLR
-322 KIMVIEKEEFKII
+322 IIVIEKDEFKII
-335 MIIIIIT
+335 MTMIIVT

-484 EKGEGSFKFKVL
+484 EKGEESFKFKVL

-540 KLLINDESKKD
+540 KLLINYESKKD

>member
-1 MEKKKIKN
+1 MEEKKINKYLDIKKN
-9 FIDITFRQIKTK
+9 FFQQIKTK

-30 LLLFMF
+30 LLLFM
-36 PIAFLILI
+36 
-44 NIITIPHT
+44 
-52 IFLPLPIATTSI
+52 LPIVTTSI
-64 ISVTIPT
+64 ISLTMPQ
-71 WLYWTISI
+71 WLYWAISI

-84 INYFI
+84 INFFI
-89 FWYLSSKYLNGIFQE
+89 FSYLSSKYLNGIFQKE
-104 ERLWGRIYR
+104 QLLIRCYR
-113 ILFYLPIV
+113 ILLYLPIV
-121 ICEIEIV
+121 IYEIKIV

-134 TYKGKTLG
+134 SYKGKTIG
-142 EFLPLLM
+142 EFLRILM

-171 LKIYYLVVDIIVLT
+171 LKLYYLVVDIIVLT
-185 NIAIILSLI
+185 TITTILNSI
-194 QYFKKSIDRIE
+194 QYFKKTIDSIE
-205 DLLIILVIVIGFFGY
+205 ELLFLLVIVIGFLGY
-220 HFLINSFITRTN
+220 HFLINSFVTKTN
-232 FKNIPEQ
+232 LKDIPEQ
-239 TYKEIKKTFFYTP
+239 TYNEIKKSFFYTP
-252 YVPQDLKLESED
+252 YVPQDLNIESED
-264 IETNVKYQSHF
+264 IKTNVKYQTHI
-275 FGNLFSYLLSLVFLL
+275 FGNLFSYLLLLVFLL
-290 NFQLQF
+290 NSQLQF
-296 DKTIFNELIAI
+296 DKTFFDKLIAI
-307 MAIYYVLLFIRIFLS
+307 IAIYYVLLIIRISLLR
-322 KIMVIEKEEFKII
+322 IIVIEKDEFKII
-335 MIIIIIT
+335 MTMIIVT

-540 KLLINDESKKD
+540 KLLINYESKKD

>member
-1 MEKKKIKN
+1 MEEKKINKYLDIKKN
-9 FIDITFRQIKTK
+9 FFQQIKTK

-30 LLLFMF
+30 LLLFM
-36 PIAFLILI
+36 
-44 NIITIPHT
+44 
-52 IFLPLPIATTSI
+52 LPIVTTSI
-64 ISVTIPT
+64 ISLTMPQ
-71 WLYWTISI
+71 WLYWAISI

-84 INYFI
+84 INFFI
-89 FWYLSSKYLNGIFQE
+89 FSYLSSKYLNGIFQKE
-104 ERLWGRIYR
+104 QLLIRCYR
-113 ILFYLPIV
+113 ILLYLPIV
-121 ICEIEIV
+121 IYEIKIV

-134 TYKGKTLG
+134 SYKGKTIG
-142 EFLPLLM
+142 EFLRILM

-171 LKIYYLVVDIIVLT
+171 LKLYYLVVDIIVLT
-185 NIAIILSLI
+185 TITTILNSI
-194 QYFKKSIDRIE
+194 QYFKKTIDSIE
-205 DLLIILVIVIGFFGY
+205 ELLFLLVIVIGFLGY
-220 HFLINSFITRTN
+220 HFLINSFVTKTN
-232 FKNIPEQ
+232 LKDIPEQ
-239 TYKEIKKTFFYTP
+239 TYNEIKKSFFYTP
-252 YVPQDLKLESED
+252 YVPQDLNIESED
-264 IETNVKYQSHF
+264 IKTNVKYQTHI
-275 FGNLFSYLLSLVFLL
+275 FGNLFSYLLLLVFLL
-290 NFQLQF
+290 NSQLQF
-296 DKTIFNELIAI
+296 DKTFFDKLIAI
-307 MAIYYVLLFIRIFLS
+307 IAIYYVLLIIRISLLR
-322 KIMVIEKEEFKII
+322 IIVIEKDEFKII
-335 MIIIIIT
+335 MTMIIVT

-484 EKGEGSFKFKVL
+484 EKGEESFKFKVL

-540 KLLINDESKKD
+540 KLLINYESKKD

-577 NKTNDNT
+577 NKTNDNK

>member
-9 FIDITFRQIKTK
+9 FIDITFQQIKTK

-104 ERLWGRIYR
+104 ERSWGRIYR

-335 MIIIIIT
+335 MTMIIIT

-356 INQSDHNEL
+356 TNQSHHNEL
-365 NFASISMLLWI
+365 NFASIGMLLWI

-381 PAIMDNILSQASY
+381 PAIMDNILSQVSY

-400 PKSTDYLAITGFVNI
+400 PKSTNYLAITGFVNI

-423 LLLLLPKTKTN
+423 LLILLPKTRTN
-434 LNSVVITTYISNSIS
+434 FNDIVISTYVLNSIS
-449 WSLVLSFVLI
+449 WSLALSFVLI
-459 SVFSFLFYR
+459 SVFSFLFYH

-475 INKRYNISI
+475 INKKYNISI
-484 EKGEGSFKFKVL
+484 EKGKGSFKFKVL
-496 KLKYESNKVLNY
+496 KLKDKTNKIL
-508 RPKRT
+508 KH
-513 IKTKPRKFFIKDDS
+513 
-527 NYRSKKTIKTDSS
+527 RSKKTIKANSS

-654 PLYLFLIIFGVH
+654 PLCLFLIIFGVH

>member
-1 MEKKKIKN
+1 M
-9 FIDITFRQIKTK
+9 
-21 LINDWNKPL
+21 
-30 LLLFMF
+30 
-36 PIAFLILI
+36 
-44 NIITIPHT
+44 
-52 IFLPLPIATTSI
+52 
-64 ISVTIPT
+64 
-71 WLYWTISI
+71 
-79 VSTLS
+79 
-84 INYFI
+84 
-89 FWYLSSKYLNGIFQE
+89 
-104 ERLWGRIYR
+104 
-113 ILFYLPIV
+113 

-264 IETNVKYQSHF
+264 IETNVKYQTHF

-356 INQSDHNEL
+356 TNQSHHNEL
-365 NFASISMLLWI
+365 NFASIGMLLWI

-381 PAIMDNILSQASY
+381 PAIMDNILSQVSY

-400 PKSTDYLAITGFVNI
+400 PKSTNYLAITGFVNI

-423 LLLLLPKTKTN
+423 LLILLPKTRTN
-434 LNSVVITTYISNSIS
+434 FNDVVISTYVLNSIS
-449 WSLVLSFVLI
+449 WSLALSFVLI
-459 SVFSFLFYR
+459 SVFSFLFYH

-475 INKRYNISI
+475 INKKYNISI
-484 EKGEGSFKFKVL
+484 EKGKGSFKFKVL
-496 KLKYESNKVLNY
+496 KLKDKTNKIL
-508 RPKRT
+508 KH
-513 IKTKPRKFFIKDDS
+513 
-527 NYRSKKTIKTDSS
+527 RSKKTIKANSS

-654 PLYLFLIIFGVH
+654 LLCLFLIIFGVH

>member
-9 FIDITFRQIKTK
+9 FIDITFQQIKTK

-79 VSTLS
+79 ISTLS

-239 TYKEIKKTFFYTP
+239 TYKEIKK
-252 YVPQDLKLESED
+252 
-264 IETNVKYQSHF
+264 
-275 FGNLFSYLLSLVFLL
+275 LFSTLHMFH
-290 NFQLQF
+290 
-296 DKTIFNELIAI
+296 
-307 MAIYYVLLFIRIFLS
+307 
-322 KIMVIEKEEFKII
+322 KI
-335 MIIIIIT
+335 
-342 GFVVFLLIAMMIND
+342 
-356 INQSDHNEL
+356 
-365 NFASISMLLWI
+365 
-376 LPKIV
+376 
-381 PAIMDNILSQASY
+381 
-394 FKGVIS
+394 
-400 PKSTDYLAITGFVNI
+400 
-415 FIYNFYLS
+415 
-423 LLLLLPKTKTN
+423 
-434 LNSVVITTYISNSIS
+434 
-449 WSLVLSFVLI
+449 
-459 SVFSFLFYR
+459 
-468 SKSLYYQ
+468 
-475 INKRYNISI
+475 
-484 EKGEGSFKFKVL
+484 
-496 KLKYESNKVLNY
+496 
-508 RPKRT
+508 
-513 IKTKPRKFFIKDDS
+513 
-527 NYRSKKTIKTDSS
+527 
-540 KLLINDESKKD
+540 
-551 KKKFIF
+551 
-557 YVNTV
+557 
-562 SLIISSTILLTLYTF
+562 
-577 NKTNDNT
+577 
-584 FEIIKLSLPIFVPTF
+584 
-599 LKKLPDFLNFYF
+599 
-611 NLRHTKIKPTL
+611 
-622 KGHYVESVID
+622 
-632 LNLFLIVTVLYGF
+632 
-645 NYLKIQLHS
+645 
-654 PLYLFLIIFGVH
+654 
-666 FLSNITLIFYKKT
+666 
-679 QKK
+679 

>member
-9 FIDITFRQIKTK
+9 FIDLTFQQIKTK

-264 IETNVKYQSHF
+264 IETNVKYQTHF

-356 INQSDHNEL
+356 TNQSHHNEL
-365 NFASISMLLWI
+365 NFASIGMLLWI

-381 PAIMDNILSQASY
+381 PAIMDNILSQVSY

-400 PKSTDYLAITGFVNI
+400 PKSTNYLAITGFVNI

-423 LLLLLPKTKTN
+423 LLILLPKTRTN
-434 LNSVVITTYISNSIS
+434 FNDVVISTYVLNSIS
-449 WSLVLSFVLI
+449 WSLALSFVLI
-459 SVFSFLFYR
+459 SVFSFLFYH

-475 INKRYNISI
+475 INKKYNISI
-484 EKGEGSFKFKVL
+484 EKGKGSFKFKVL
-496 KLKYESNKVLNY
+496 KLKDKTNKIL
-508 RPKRT
+508 KH
-513 IKTKPRKFFIKDDS
+513 
-527 NYRSKKTIKTDSS
+527 RSKKTIKANSS

-654 PLYLFLIIFGVH
+654 LLCLFLIIFGVH

>member
-1 MEKKKIKN
+1 MEEKKINKYLDIKKN
-9 FIDITFRQIKTK
+9 FFQQIKTK

-30 LLLFMF
+30 LLLFM
-36 PIAFLILI
+36 
-44 NIITIPHT
+44 
-52 IFLPLPIATTSI
+52 LPIVTTSI
-64 ISVTIPT
+64 ISLTMPQ
-71 WLYWTISI
+71 WLYWAISI

-84 INYFI
+84 INFFI
-89 FWYLSSKYLNGIFQE
+89 FSYLSSKYLNGIFQKE
-104 ERLWGRIYR
+104 QLLIRCYR
-113 ILFYLPIV
+113 ILLYLPIV
-121 ICEIEIV
+121 IYEIKIV

-134 TYKGKTLG
+134 SYKGKTIG
-142 EFLPLLM
+142 EFLRILM

-171 LKIYYLVVDIIVLT
+171 LKLYYLVVDIIVLT
-185 NIAIILSLI
+185 TITTILNSI
-194 QYFKKSIDRIE
+194 QYFKKTIDSIE
-205 DLLIILVIVIGFFGY
+205 ELLFLLVIVIGFLGY
-220 HFLINSFITRTN
+220 HFLINSFVTKTN
-232 FKNIPEQ
+232 LKDIPEQ
-239 TYKEIKKTFFYTP
+239 TYNEIKKSFFYTP
-252 YVPQDLKLESED
+252 YVPQDLNIESED
-264 IETNVKYQSHF
+264 IKTNVKYQTHI
-275 FGNLFSYLLSLVFLL
+275 FGNLFSYLLLLVFLL
-290 NFQLQF
+290 NSQLQF
-296 DKTIFNELIAI
+296 DKTFFDKLIAI
-307 MAIYYVLLFIRIFLS
+307 IAIYYVLLIIRISLLR
-322 KIMVIEKEEFKII
+322 IIVIEKDEFKII
-335 MIIIIIT
+335 MTMIIVT

-654 PLYLFLIIFGVH
+654 HLYLFLIIFGVH

>member
-1 MEKKKIKN
+1 MEEKKINKNLDIKKN
-9 FIDITFRQIKTK
+9 FFQQIKTK

-30 LLLFMF
+30 LLLFM
-36 PIAFLILI
+36 
-44 NIITIPHT
+44 
-52 IFLPLPIATTSI
+52 LPIVTTSI
-64 ISVTIPT
+64 ISLTMPQ
-71 WLYWTISI
+71 WLYWAISI

-84 INYFI
+84 INFFI
-89 FWYLSSKYLNGIFQE
+89 FSYLSSKYLNGIFQKE
-104 ERLWGRIYR
+104 QLLIRCYR
-113 ILFYLPIV
+113 ILLYLPIV
-121 ICEIEIV
+121 IYEIKIV

-134 TYKGKTLG
+134 SYKGKTIG
-142 EFLPLLM
+142 EFLRILM

-171 LKIYYLVVDIIVLT
+171 LKLYYLVVDIIVLT
-185 NIAIILSLI
+185 TITTILNSI
-194 QYFKKSIDRIE
+194 QYFKKTIDSIE
-205 DLLIILVIVIGFFGY
+205 ELLFLLVIVIGFLGY
-220 HFLINSFITRTN
+220 HFLINSFVTKTN
-232 FKNIPEQ
+232 LKDIPEQ
-239 TYKEIKKTFFYTP
+239 TYNEIKKSFFYTP
-252 YVPQDLKLESED
+252 YVPQDLNIESED
-264 IETNVKYQSHF
+264 IKTNVKYQTHI
-275 FGNLFSYLLSLVFLL
+275 FGNLFSYLLLLVFLL
-290 NFQLQF
+290 NSQLQF
-296 DKTIFNELIAI
+296 DKTFFDKLIAI
-307 MAIYYVLLFIRIFLS
+307 IAIYYVLLIIRISLLR
-322 KIMVIEKEEFKII
+322 IIVIEKDEFKII
-335 MIIIIIT
+335 MTMIIVT

-540 KLLINDESKKD
+540 KLLINYESKKD

>member
-1 MEKKKIKN
+1 MEEKKINKNLDIKKN
-9 FIDITFRQIKTK
+9 FFQQIKTK

-30 LLLFMF
+30 LLLFM
-36 PIAFLILI
+36 
-44 NIITIPHT
+44 
-52 IFLPLPIATTSI
+52 LPIVTTSI
-64 ISVTIPT
+64 ISLTMPQ
-71 WLYWTISI
+71 WLYWAISI

-84 INYFI
+84 INFFI
-89 FWYLSSKYLNGIFQE
+89 FSYLSSKYLNGIFQKE
-104 ERLWGRIYR
+104 QLLIRCYR
-113 ILFYLPIV
+113 ILLYLPIV
-121 ICEIEIV
+121 IYEIKIV

-134 TYKGKTLG
+134 SYKGKTIG
-142 EFLPLLM
+142 EFLRILM

-171 LKIYYLVVDIIVLT
+171 LKLYYLVVDIIVLT
-185 NIAIILSLI
+185 TITTILNSI
-194 QYFKKSIDRIE
+194 QYFKKTIDSIE
-205 DLLIILVIVIGFFGY
+205 ELLFLLVIVIGFLGY
-220 HFLINSFITRTN
+220 HFLINSFVTKTN
-232 FKNIPEQ
+232 LKDIPEQ
-239 TYKEIKKTFFYTP
+239 TYNEIKKSFFYTP
-252 YVPQDLKLESED
+252 YVPQDLNIESED
-264 IETNVKYQSHF
+264 IKTNVKYQTHI
-275 FGNLFSYLLSLVFLL
+275 FGNLFSYLLLLVFLL
-290 NFQLQF
+290 NSQLQF
-296 DKTIFNELIAI
+296 DKTFFDKLIAI
-307 MAIYYVLLFIRIFLS
+307 IAIYYVLLIIRISLLR
-322 KIMVIEKEEFKII
+322 IIVIEKDEFKII
-335 MIIIIIT
+335 MTMIIVT

-527 NYRSKKTIKTDSS
+527 NYRYKKTIKTDSS
-540 KLLINDESKKD
+540 KLLINYESKKD

>member
-1 MEKKKIKN
+1 MEEKKINKYLDIKKN
-9 FIDITFRQIKTK
+9 FFQQIKTK

-30 LLLFMF
+30 LLLFM
-36 PIAFLILI
+36 
-44 NIITIPHT
+44 
-52 IFLPLPIATTSI
+52 LPIVTTSI
-64 ISVTIPT
+64 ISLTMPQ
-71 WLYWTISI
+71 WLYWAISI

-84 INYFI
+84 INFFI
-89 FWYLSSKYLNGIFQE
+89 FSYLSSKYLNGIFQKE
-104 ERLWGRIYR
+104 QLLIRCYR
-113 ILFYLPIV
+113 ILLYLPIV
-121 ICEIEIV
+121 IYEIKIV

-134 TYKGKTLG
+134 SYKGKTIG
-142 EFLPLLM
+142 EFLRILM

-171 LKIYYLVVDIIVLT
+171 LKLYYLVVDIIVLT
-185 NIAIILSLI
+185 TITTILNSI
-194 QYFKKSIDRIE
+194 QYFKKTIDSIE
-205 DLLIILVIVIGFFGY
+205 ELLFLLVIVIGFLGY
-220 HFLINSFITRTN
+220 HFLINSFVTKTN
-232 FKNIPEQ
+232 LKDIPEQ
-239 TYKEIKKTFFYTP
+239 TYNEIKKSFFYTP
-252 YVPQDLKLESED
+252 YVPQDLNIESED
-264 IETNVKYQSHF
+264 IKTNVKYQTHI
-275 FGNLFSYLLSLVFLL
+275 FGNLFSYLLLLVFLL
-290 NFQLQF
+290 NSQLQF
-296 DKTIFNELIAI
+296 DKTFFDKLIAI
-307 MAIYYVLLFIRIFLS
+307 IAIYYVLLIIRISLLR
-322 KIMVIEKEEFKII
+322 IIVIEKDEFKII
-335 MIIIIIT
+335 MTMIIVT

-423 LLLLLPKTKTN
+423 LLLLLPKTKNN

-540 KLLINDESKKD
+540 KLLINYESKKD

>member
-1 MEKKKIKN
+1 MEEKKINKYLDIKKN
-9 FIDITFRQIKTK
+9 FFQQIKTK

-30 LLLFMF
+30 LLLFM
-36 PIAFLILI
+36 
-44 NIITIPHT
+44 
-52 IFLPLPIATTSI
+52 LPIVTTSI
-64 ISVTIPT
+64 ISLTMPQ
-71 WLYWTISI
+71 WLYWAISI

-84 INYFI
+84 INFFI
-89 FWYLSSKYLNGIFQE
+89 FSYLSSKYLNGIFQKE
-104 ERLWGRIYR
+104 QLLIRCYR
-113 ILFYLPIV
+113 ILLYLPIV
-121 ICEIEIV
+121 IYEIKIV

-134 TYKGKTLG
+134 SYKGKTIG
-142 EFLPLLM
+142 EFLRILM

-171 LKIYYLVVDIIVLT
+171 LKLYYLIVDIIVLT
-185 NIAIILSLI
+185 TITTILNSI
-194 QYFKKSIDRIE
+194 QYFKKTIDSIE
-205 DLLIILVIVIGFFGY
+205 ELLFLLVIVIGFLGY
-220 HFLINSFITRTN
+220 HFLINSFVTKTN
-232 FKNIPEQ
+232 LKDIPEQ
-239 TYKEIKKTFFYTP
+239 TYNEIKKSFFYTP
-252 YVPQDLKLESED
+252 YVPQDLNIESED
-264 IETNVKYQSHF
+264 IKTNVKYQTHI
-275 FGNLFSYLLSLVFLL
+275 FGNLFSYLLLLVFLL
-290 NFQLQF
+290 NSQLQF
-296 DKTIFNELIAI
+296 DKTFFDKLIAI
-307 MAIYYVLLFIRIFLS
+307 IAIYYVLLIIRISLLR
-322 KIMVIEKEEFKII
+322 IIVIEKDEFKII
-335 MIIIIIT
+335 MTMIIVT

-400 PKSTDYLAITGFVNI
+400 SKSTDYLAITGFVNI

-540 KLLINDESKKD
+540 KLLINYESKKD

>member
-1 MEKKKIKN
+1 MEEKKINKYLDIKKN
-9 FIDITFRQIKTK
+9 FFQQIKTK

-30 LLLFMF
+30 LLLFM
-36 PIAFLILI
+36 
-44 NIITIPHT
+44 
-52 IFLPLPIATTSI
+52 LPIVTTSI
-64 ISVTIPT
+64 ISLTMPQ
-71 WLYWTISI
+71 WLYWAISI

-84 INYFI
+84 INFFI
-89 FWYLSSKYLNGIFQE
+89 FSYLSSKYLNGIFQKE
-104 ERLWGRIYR
+104 QLLIRCYR
-113 ILFYLPIV
+113 ILLYLPIV
-121 ICEIEIV
+121 IYEIKIV

-134 TYKGKTLG
+134 SYKGKTIG
-142 EFLPLLM
+142 EFLRILM

-171 LKIYYLVVDIIVLT
+171 LKLYYLVVDIIVLT
-185 NIAIILSLI
+185 TITTILNSI
-194 QYFKKSIDRIE
+194 QYFKKTIDSIE
-205 DLLIILVIVIGFFGY
+205 ELLFLLVIVIGFLGY
-220 HFLINSFITRTN
+220 HFLINSFVTKTN
-232 FKNIPEQ
+232 LKDIPEQ
-239 TYKEIKKTFFYTP
+239 TYNEIKKSFFYTP
-252 YVPQDLKLESED
+252 YVPQDLNIESEE
-264 IETNVKYQSHF
+264 IKTNVKYQTHI
-275 FGNLFSYLLSLVFLL
+275 FGNLFSYLLLLVFLL
-290 NFQLQF
+290 NSQLQF
-296 DKTIFNELIAI
+296 DKTFFDKLIAI
-307 MAIYYVLLFIRIFLS
+307 IAIYYVLLIIRISLLR
-322 KIMVIEKEEFKII
+322 IIVIEKDEFKII
-335 MIIIIIT
+335 MTMIIVT

-540 KLLINDESKKD
+540 KLLINYESKKD

>member
-1 MEKKKIKN
+1 MEEKKINKNLDIKKN
-9 FIDITFRQIKTK
+9 FFQQIKTK

-30 LLLFMF
+30 LLLFM
-36 PIAFLILI
+36 
-44 NIITIPHT
+44 
-52 IFLPLPIATTSI
+52 LPIVTTSI
-64 ISVTIPT
+64 ISLTMPQ
-71 WLYWTISI
+71 WLYWAISI

-84 INYFI
+84 INFFI
-89 FWYLSSKYLNGIFQE
+89 FSYLSSKYLNGIFQKE
-104 ERLWGRIYR
+104 QLLIRCYR
-113 ILFYLPIV
+113 ILLYLPIV
-121 ICEIEIV
+121 IYEIKIV

-134 TYKGKTLG
+134 SYKGKTIG
-142 EFLPLLM
+142 EFLRILM

-171 LKIYYLVVDIIVLT
+171 LKLYYLVVDIIVLT
-185 NIAIILSLI
+185 TITTILNSI
-194 QYFKKSIDRIE
+194 QYFKKTIDSIE
-205 DLLIILVIVIGFFGY
+205 ELLFLLVIVIGFLGY
-220 HFLINSFITRTN
+220 HFLINSFVTKTN
-232 FKNIPEQ
+232 LKDIPEQ
-239 TYKEIKKTFFYTP
+239 TYNEIKKSFFYTP
-252 YVPQDLKLESED
+252 YVPQDLNIESED
-264 IETNVKYQSHF
+264 IKTNVKYQTHI
-275 FGNLFSYLLSLVFLL
+275 FGNLFSYLLLLVFLL
-290 NFQLQF
+290 NSQLQF
-296 DKTIFNELIAI
+296 DKTFFDKLIAI
-307 MAIYYVLLFIRIFLS
+307 IAIYYVLLIIRISLLR
-322 KIMVIEKEEFKII
+322 IIVIEKDEFKII
-335 MIIIIIT
+335 MTMIIVT

-540 KLLINDESKKD
+540 KLLINYESKKD
-551 KKKFIF
+551 KKKFLF